1 MTHIWCAG
9 LNISRNLHRRGI
21 TFQQSSHDPKYFER
35 SQMVPGTVA
44 GTSWRGADIPRSR

>member
-35 SQMVPGTVA
+35 SQMVPGTYVGFLSKVA
-44 GTSWRGADIPRSR
+44 YKCHLR